1 MKRRTRRARSDLK
14 GSSPSASKLE
24 NNAMQI
30 ETERRETWCV
40 LTILYVCLEV
50 ARATEN
56 ETERLALRAQISEW
70 NTPLIAD
77 DRD

>member
-1 MKRRTRRARSDLK
+1 
-14 GSSPSASKLE
+14 
-24 NNAMQI
+24 MQI